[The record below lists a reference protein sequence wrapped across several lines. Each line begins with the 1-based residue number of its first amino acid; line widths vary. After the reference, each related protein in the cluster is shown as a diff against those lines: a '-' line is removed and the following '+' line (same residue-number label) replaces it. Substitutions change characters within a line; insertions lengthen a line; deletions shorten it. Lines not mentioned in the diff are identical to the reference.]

1 MKTNLL
7 TGMQA
12 SNDIA
17 AMLGEWEVMGGGW
30 RNFDAYLRKLE
41 EVTPEQVRRAMDRYA
56 RNVDFAL
63 LGKVEGVDTKLLE
76 SF

>member
-1 MKTNLL
+1 
-7 TGMQA
+7 
-12 SNDIA
+12 
-17 AMLGEWEVMGGGW
+17 MGGGW
-30 RNFDAYLRKLE
+30 RNCDAYLSKLD

-56 RNVDFAL
+56 RKVDFAL